1 MIIERLFGVVDPT
14 LAIVIEV
21 LIAVHSIV
29 FVALCVYCCR
39 DQLRDKRLAFKLQY
53 AEAKKK
59 LKIEQ

>member
-21 LIAVHSIV
+21 LIAVHSV
-29 FVALCVYCCR
+29 FFLAICAYCCR
-39 DQLRDKRLAFKLQY
+39 DQLRDKSLAFKMQY